1 MYGRLT
7 SVSSFLKDLIVLHDN
22 FKETPV
28 IRDSVM
34 QDTIFLKKMKL
45 TSTARTFYANL
56 FNFNLERLVI
66 FLPWMCRSF
75 ILSQDSFS

>member
-1 MYGRLT
+1 MTISL
-7 SVSSFLKDLIVLHDN
+7 VSGVS

-45 TSTARTFYANL
+45 TSAARTFYANL
-56 FNFNLERLVI
+56 FNFSLERLVDI
-66 FLPWMCRSF
+66 FLPWMSRSF